1 MRSRFAHSAIARSL
15 FRIHCVGR
23 GYAPFSSAH
32 SFRGPIRGRR
42 PRMSAWRLASRPP
55 TRPAT
60 RVLVSPLCSLFIV
73 HPCRSKQDGGV
84 VSRLPACLVPR
95 LVKSFAPLPVASL
108 TAFVFAYS
116 VSSLVPSCVS
126 PLVSF
131 SCRPASSSRSHFIP
145 SCPMCRTAFRP
156 SCGRAVLFSSSHR
169 SPHALPS
176 SSPHDRITRAGQ
188 RIPPTPSERAS
199 NKPTEPYGTRRTPIV
214 MIRIARRPRR
224 NALSHIHNTT
234 ETKDE

>member
-1 MRSRFAHSAIARSL
+1 MMAWRSCCSPFGPFIDSPIGPSCGPCFRFAS
-15 FRIHCVGR
+15 
-23 GYAPFSSAH
+23 
-32 SFRGPIRGRR
+32 
-42 PRMSAWRLASRPP
+42 M
-55 TRPAT
+55 
-60 RVLVSPLCSLFIV
+60 FIV
-73 HPCRSKQDGGV
+73 YPCRGKQDGGV
-84 VSRLPACLVPR
+84 VSRLTACPGPAPLNPPPR
-95 LVKSFAPLPVASL
+95 CPLPHSLFAPPSHP
-108 TAFVFAYS
+108 
-116 VSSLVPSCVS
+116 SSRHAVS

-176 SSPHDRITRAGQ
+176 SSPHGRITRAGQ

>member
-1 MRSRFAHSAIARSL
+1 
-15 FRIHCVGR
+15 
-23 GYAPFSSAH
+23 
-32 SFRGPIRGRR
+32 
-42 PRMSAWRLASRPP
+42 MSAWRLASRPP

-126 PLVSF
+126 PPVSF
-131 SCRPASSSRSHFIP
+131 SCRL
-145 SCPMCRTAFRP
+145 AFRP
-156 SCGRAVLFSSSHR
+156 VLISSRLARCAARLSPVLRSCRFVQLVSPFSPCFAVL
-169 SPHALPS
+169 
-176 SSPHDRITRAGQ
+176 SSPHGRMAQDGHGYRITPIGTGKQEA
-188 RIPPTPSERAS
+188 
-199 NKPTEPYGTRRTPIV
+199 NEPQGTRTHAHRNDTG
-214 MIRIARRPRR
+214 ARRPRR
-224 NALSHIHNTT
+224 NISSHTRKTIRRMKRKTRRAGKT
-234 ETKDE
+234 PRQDDMTRRRDSGTG